1 MSDELCKSM
10 LEDIIRRYEQAQ
22 FTVNRQ
28 LNVMMRDLIPEEITV
43 DQYATLRYI
52 HQQERCT
59 SSELAEVFSVAKSS
73 ISAIITRLF
82 DKQLIVREPD
92 EKDRRVTYLALTEKG
107 KAMSEELKKQI
118 QERLAQYLGA
128 FNTEEARHFIET
140 YEKLARVLVET
151 EEKGGRQA

>member
-1 MSDELCKSM
+1 MSENLCKPM
-10 LEDIIRRYEQAQ
+10 LEDIIRRYERAQ

-28 LNVMMRDLIPEEITV
+28 LNVMMRDIVPEEITV

-52 HQQERCT
+52 HQQEPCT
-59 SSELAEVFSVAKSS
+59 SSELAEVFCVAKSS

-92 EKDRRVTYLALTEKG
+92 EKDRRVTYLALTGKG
-107 KAMSEELKKQI
+107 KMLSGELEKRI
-118 QERLAQYLGA
+118 QEKLAQYLGA

-140 YEKLARVLVET
+140 YEKLASVLMEN
-151 EEKGGRQA
+151 EEKGGKQA